1 MVSAVCDHVQIKER
15 RALLVVLVRR
25 ASVFVLK
32 RMMFNT
38 ACALWYLDL
47 LCWEFSCFSVAN
59 RVLTD
64 CYILHA
70 WVQILSPKR
79 RKRF

>member
-1 MVSAVCDHVQIKER
+1 M
-15 RALLVVLVRR
+15 
-25 ASVFVLK
+25 FVLK

-47 LCWEFSCFSVAN
+47 ICWEFSCFSVAN
-59 RVLTD
+59 RVLSD

-79 RKRF
+79 RNRF